1 MECVEVFCSRF
12 EGLLAVVKYHER
24 KYGTGGDGITLVTRG
39 ADGLSSNPAVWTL
52 LATWPNMSNFGS
64 PGGSAAGVF
73 LCGSGKGATL
83 TAIERQP
90 RPCLRVRNNHA
101 TDGSV
106 EEDRVSR

>member
-52 LATWPNMSNFGS
+52 LATWPNMSNL
-64 PGGSAAGVF
+64 V
-73 LCGSGKGATL
+73 LL
-83 TAIERQP
+83 
-90 RPCLRVRNNHA
+90 
-101 TDGSV
+101 
-106 EEDRVSR
+106 EDRQLEFSSAEVARVLRSPQ